1 LNESLLNALL
11 ALRKAAVQLS
21 IDANPAQKAQLD
33 IMATVIA
40 KLIVERRDMPA
51 MRAAWRDAMSRLSLP
66 PADSKDMRTL
76 AAAAVKLAV
85 DSEKVIMAE
94 MARNAAIYAGGNPQ
108 NEAFDRERF
117 RDYLVREVGESPQL
131 EIAEVRLASR
141 GFSKKT
147 VLVELR
153 QARVLPQAI
162 ALRIDRPFNF
172 LGTTVVDEFAPL
184 VALHRAGVCLP
195 KPHALEST
203 GKVLDGP
210 FIIFDRMPGV
220 LVGNNFQAP
229 ARNPALAADVALRLA
244 QLHRTPIATVG
255 AIRGADRAS
264 REQIRQELDK
274 SHGHWRALKRDIPVM
289 DAAFSW
295 LFANLE
301 LADSEQAVVH
311 GDYNFNNILVDGD
324 RVSAI
329 VDWEFVQVGN
339 PAMDLGWFYLGAEG
353 VCGWDEFLR
362 LYRAAGGRAFD
373 PRQLEYFKLL
383 GQTRLAVMTLQTE
396 SGFDEGRFDD
406 IKFGV
411 SGALFTH
418 KSLQRVGTLLGGVC

>member
-1 LNESLLNALL
+1 MNESLLNALL

-21 IDANPAQKAQLD
+21 VDANPAQKAQLD

-40 KLIVERRDMPA
+40 KLVVEQRDMPA
-51 MRAAWRDAMSRLSLP
+51 LRAAWQDAVSHLPVP
-66 PADSKDMRTL
+66 PANNADARLL
-76 AAAAVKLAV
+76 AAATLRLAA
-85 DSEKVIMAE
+85 DSEQAMQAE
-94 MARNAAIYAGGNPQ
+94 IARSAAILAGGNPQ

-117 RDYLVREVGESPQL
+117 RDYLVRELGEDP
-131 EIAEVRLASR
+131 EVEVADVRLASR

-147 VLVELR
+147 ILIELR
-153 QARVLPQAI
+153 HARVLPQAI
-162 ALRIDRPFNF
+162 ALRIDRAFNF
-172 LGTTVVDEFAPL
+172 LGTTVTEEFAPL
-184 VALHRAGVCLP
+184 VALHRAGVRLP
-195 KPHALEST
+195 RPHALEPT
-203 GKVLDGP
+203 GQVLDGP
-210 FIIFDRMPGV
+210 FIVFDRMPGV
-220 LVGNNFQAP
+220 LIGNNFQAP
-229 ARNPALAADVALRLA
+229 ARNAALAADVALCLA

-255 AIRGADRAS
+255 AIRGADQDS
-264 REQIRQELDK
+264 REQARRELEK
-274 SHGHWRALKRDIPVM
+274 SHEHWRALKRDIPLM
-289 DAAFSW
+289 DAAFNW

-301 LADSEQAVVH
+301 LAGRERAVVH

-353 VCGWDEFLR
+353 ICGWEEFLR
-362 LYRAAGGRAFD
+362 LYVAAGGWRFE
-373 PRQLEYFKLL
+373 PRQLQYFKLL

-396 SGFDEGRFDD
+396 SGFDAGRFDD

-418 KSLQRVGTLLGGVC
+418 KSLQRVGTLLAGVC